1 MKEKKLSGDELIM
14 NLDKMIE
21 DYKNEIGWCD
31 VWEKTT
37 TQLKSLIESPDK
49 YTPAILD
56 ELHEVRMKNVELKE
70 QIEAYKYPGSHKNK
84 ETEPSEERIRTRGAG
99 WGRGRGGEDTTN
111 KEPSEAKL
119 DKYVEEKVR
128 ELEGMFLNHGIS
140 RATESMRKDF
150 IHTIVEDCKPKVGSK
165 AIGKMVKKYFN
176 TTHPEI
182 INHGIKEML
191 EEAGVEVEGC

>member
-1 MKEKKLSGDELIM
+1 MTEKKLSGEELIM

-70 QIEAYKYPGSHKNK
+70 QIETYKYPGSHKNK
-84 ETEPSEERIRTRGAG
+84 ETEPSEA
-99 WGRGRGGEDTTN
+99 
-111 KEPSEAKL
+111 
-119 DKYVEEKVR
+119 
-128 ELEGMFLNHGIS
+128 ELEEFVEKWADIVTPVVLINN
-140 RATESMRKDF
+140 EMRPQLMKAMQKDL
-150 IHTIVEDCKPKVGSK
+150 
-165 AIGKMVKKYFN
+165 
-176 TTHPEI
+176 
-182 INHGIKEML
+182 INMLKEYDKL
-191 EEAGVEVEGC
+191 RRG